1 MADDEIDLEEREAQ
15 YEKRNGKLQHV
26 IDVLAS
32 YETTELDEFGAK
44 SEIAREH
51 DIERHRI
58 DYVLNHWPGLV
69 EYRRF
74 ANRDPLDPDAVK
86 DAYEDETLQAMA
98 GRTEA
103 VADGAG
109 SINVSVEFTLDEVFR
124 AIKLL
129 PGDLGLK
136 VYSQTLSADI
146 PHDQIQQILESDN

>member
-1 MADDEIDLEEREAQ
+1 MDDDSNLGDREAAYQ
-15 YEKRNGKLQHV
+15 DRNDALRRV

-32 YETTELDEFGAK
+32 FEREELSEFGAK

-58 DYVLNHWPGLV
+58 DYVLNHWPELV
-69 EYRRF
+69 EYRRQ
-74 ANRDPLDPDAVK
+74 ANRNPLDSDAMQS
-86 DAYEDETLQAMA
+86 AYDDETMQAMVSQ
-98 GRTEA
+98 EP

-109 SINVSVEFTLDEVFR
+109 SIRVNVEFTLDEVFR

-146 PHDQIQQILESDN
+146 PHDQIRAILESDE